1 MSEIIE
7 PACTTLQSEPDNI
20 EIIRDQIAALLAVD
34 FAHQA
39 KLAAEAGVKSKRD
52 YDVAVYVENEN
63 PLQYVDDEEPESKKI
78 ETKKHI
84 SIN

>member
-1 MSEIIE
+1 MPEIIE

-39 KLAAEAGVKSKRD
+39 ELAAEAGAEAAPRGRAGYPSRLR
-52 YDVAVYVENEN
+52 YC
-63 PLQYVDDEEPESKKI
+63 
-78 ETKKHI
+78 
-84 SIN
+84 